1 MNIFLK
7 SAAGILIAVI
17 IGHSLSKQNK
27 DTALLLVMGVCVMV
41 LISAM
46 EYFQPVVDFFQK
58 LQSMGN
64 LDSQM
69 LSVLLKT
76 VGIGVLSEI
85 TALICADSGNAAL
98 GKGLQILA
106 SAVILWM
113 SVPLM
118 TELMSLI
125 EGILGGV

>member
-7 SAAGILIAVI
+7 STAGILIAVI

-76 VGIGVLSEI
+76 VGIGILSEI

-98 GKGLQILA
+98 GKGLRRLPCRLRQMRQVRRKLPPESEHPPA
-106 SAVILWM
+106 AD
-113 SVPLM
+113 
-118 TELMSLI
+118 
-125 EGILGGV
+125 G